1 MKIQTQSLTGPAL
14 DWAVATCEGFVNLH
28 RRALSRYVE
37 MKGYEVPT
45 FVLAMDKGG
54 PGWVEFDDL
63 DYDRDWSRGGPIIEQ
78 ESIGIQ
84 MAYPAEDGKPALW
97 YAAAFATSVK
107 APPRAHGPT
116 PLVAAMRCFIL
127 SRLGEEVDVP
137 DILLEGL

>member
-28 RRALSRYVE
+28 RREL
-37 MKGYEVPT
+37 KGYEVPT

-54 PGWVEFDDL
+54 QGWVEFDTL
-63 DYDRDWSRGGPIIEQ
+63 DYDQDWARSGPIIEQ

-97 YAAAFATSVK
+97 YAAKFATSIN

-116 PLVAAMRCFIL
+116 ALVAAMRVYVL

-137 DILLEGL
+137 DILLEGK